1 MIARTGQV
9 ISIHAT
15 HIEVGITAPAACGQ
29 CSSSSRCHGTHDKR
43 ISLPLS
49 PGLTPGEEITLAI
62 EDRQLHVSALLTY
75 LMPTLTLL
83 LGAGLAEAVWP
94 GNTASFLGAAAGLA
108 AGLLALPLTS
118 RALGLASLT
127 PCVIPHPSNK
137 LFTHRESSQS

>member
-15 HIEVGITAPAACGQ
+15 HIEVGITAP
-29 CSSSSRCHGTHDKR
+29 
-43 ISLPLS
+43 
-49 PGLTPGEEITLAI
+49 
-62 EDRQLHVSALLTY
+62 
-75 LMPTLTLL
+75 
-83 LGAGLAEAVWP
+83 P

-118 RALGLASLT
+118 RALGLVSLT
-127 PCVIPHPSNK
+127 PCVIPHPSNE